1 MLTIPAS
8 NGIYNM
14 ESLSGGTYHELTLVP
29 KGTISADISVQIRR
43 MAADS
48 FEQYSN
54 YTINT
59 PVTFL
64 LAGSIEE
71 VRIITTNSSGTGTI
85 QAEVTSREQ
94 GVLDTF
100 PRGRAYIQS
109 IARAFPAGVSLITV
123 GRPNLNFIEIQNRD
137 SQAVYFWHGRFPTSL
152 AQTAYLPLDPTT
164 WTAQQLL
171 DAATF
176 IAAYG
181 EKVGAG
187 ERYSPR
193 TAQTGPLYSYV
204 ASNTAIAH
212 VMVG

>member
-1 MLTIPAS
+1 MLTIPAI
-8 NGIYNM
+8 NGVYSM

-59 PVTFL
+59 LVTFL

-109 IARAFPAGVSLITV
+109 IARVFLAGVALITS
-123 GRPNLNFIEIQNRD
+123 GRPNLNFIEVQNRD
-137 SQAVYFWHGRFPTSL
+137 AQAIYFW
-152 AQTAYLPLDPTT
+152 
-164 WTAQQLL
+164 
-171 DAATF
+171 
-176 IAAYG
+176 
-181 EKVGAG
+181 
-187 ERYSPR
+187 
-193 TAQTGPLYSYV
+193 
-204 ASNTAIAH
+204 
-212 VMVG
+212 